1 MKLIICLLAMSTV
14 FFSCGNSNS
23 ATSDVGT
30 TADTT
35 SYPPVE
41 TNEPNTDY
49 EPAFE
54 GQTRA
59 PGVKTTTPYE
69 GMIITEALSSPWAV
83 VALPDG
89 RLLVNENEG
98 YMVIVDPETGQ
109 ISDQI
114 TGIPEVDD
122 EGQGGLLGLTLD
134 PDFSNNRM
142 VYWVFSER
150 VADGNHTAVAKGR
163 LADDE
168 SSIENAE
175 VIYRALPTYD
185 GRLHYGG
192 RIIFDADGNLF
203 VSTGER
209 SDKVTRPQAQDLN
222 SALGKIL
229 RITTDGEPVA
239 GNPFENQDN
248 ALPEI
253 YSYGHR
259 NVQGLDFHPVTGDL
273 WNNEFGPRGGD
284 ELNLVKPG
292 LNYGWPVITYGLEYS
307 GDAIG
312 DPPIQQKE
320 GMEQPV
326 YYWDPV
332 LSPSGMTF
340 YTGTNIPEWENNL
353 FITGLSSNH
362 IARLV
367 IENNRVVGEE
377 RILPDEGERFR
388 DITQG
393 PDGALYTVTQ
403 GGKLYK
409 IDKK

>member
-1 MKLIICLLAMSTV
+1 MRLIISLTFMFAA
-14 FFSCGNSNS
+14 FFSCTNSNS
-23 ATSDVGT
+23 TTQDADVSV
-30 TADTT
+30 DTT

-41 TNEPNTDY
+41 TKEANTDY

-59 PGVKTTTPYE
+59 PGAKTTTPYE
-69 GMIITEALSSPWAV
+69 GTIVTESLASPWAV

-98 YMVIVDPETGQ
+98 HMRIVDPNNGQ
-109 ISDQI
+109 ISDPI

-122 EGQGGLLGLTLD
+122 AGQGGLLGLTLA
-134 PDFSNNRM
+134 PDFSSNRM

-150 VADGNHTAVAKGR
+150 VSGGNHTAVAKGR

-168 SSIENAE
+168 KSIENAQ

-192 RIIFDADGNLF
+192 RIKFDQNGNLF

-209 SDKVTRPQAQDLN
+209 SDKETRPQAQDLN
-222 SALGKIL
+222 SALGKIV

-239 GNPFENQDN
+239 GNPFENQEG

-259 NVQGLDFHPVTGDL
+259 NVQGLDFHPETGDL
-273 WNNEFGPRGGD
+273 WNSEFGPRGGD
-284 ELNLVKPG
+284 ELNLVKAG
-292 LNYGWPVITYGLEYS
+292 TNYGWPVITYGLEYS
-307 GDAIG
+307 GDAVG
-312 DPPIQQKE
+312 NPPIQQKE

-340 YTGTNIPEWENNL
+340 YTGNNIPEWKNNL
-353 FITGLSSNH
+353 FIGGLNSNH

-367 IENNRVVGEE
+367 IEDNKVVGEE
-377 RILPDEGERFR
+377 RILPDEGQRFR
-388 DITQG
+388 DVTQG
-393 PDGALYTVTQ
+393 TDGALYAVTQ
-403 GGKLYK
+403 EGRLYK